1 VQSLA
6 RRILHEP
13 EQVNIGKPLSA
24 ATTVEQRGILMR
36 EEAKSGQLMRL
47 LRQEKGSVIV
57 FTRSKERAT
66 RVWRS
71 LHSNGVYDATYIHS
85 DRLQSHREQA
95 LADFKAGKYRI
106 LIATDVAGRGIHVDD
121 VAHVINYDLPMEP
134 EDYVHR
140 IGRTGRA
147 GSTGR
152 ATAFITPGDRN
163 ILRQIERILGKPIP
177 GTEPREGGGDRPEG
191 REARYERGG
200 RDADRPARDNGRG
213 GENGHRERPARAAAP
228 VTANREG
235 ADDVSGL
242 DHLIRIAGAPVRAGS
257 DHAEDEAAD
266 AAPAVSTAAP
276 EGQASEGAPKRR
288 RRRRGGRGRRGKG
301 RAAGG
306 TDSEKNS

>member
-1 VQSLA
+1 
-6 RRILHEP
+6 
-13 EQVNIGKPLSA
+13 
-24 ATTVEQRGILMR
+24 
-36 EEAKSGQLMRL
+36 MRL

-57 FTRSKERAT
+57 FTRSKDRAT

-191 REARYERGG
+191 REARDDRGG
-200 RDADRPARDNGRG
+200 RGHDRGDRAGRDSGRPAQD
-213 GENGHRERPARAAAP
+213 NGHRQRPARAAAP
-228 VTANREG
+228 ANREG

-242 DHLIRIAGAPVRAGS
+242 DHLIRIAGAPVHAGS
-257 DHAEDEAAD
+257 DHADDE
-266 AAPAVSTAAP
+266 PASATPAENSAAP
-276 EGQASEGAPKRR
+276 EAQTSEGAPKRK

-306 TDSEKNS
+306 PDSEKNS